1 MIDNEG
7 EGSERMVPCTVKK
20 DLQPGDI
27 LIPKE
32 RTRIKSGLQRFS
44 LHLRNMRLIGGD
56 TVITAALLPLLGFF
70 LLHGLKDIP
79 WLTIA
84 GLFLVGLLL
93 TATIFGL
100 NNVTDAKIDACD
112 PLKQANHINPIA
124 LGQMTQREAIVPL
137 LGCGLLALG
146 LAAWLS
152 VLPWAFLAL
161 TMGALYSLPPVRLKE
176 RAGLDLLA
184 HSLLP
189 LSILLMGMAAAH
201 ANHPLRAAMG
211 AAWVCLL
218 SAKSDTTNL
227 IRDYETDREHNIGT
241 TAVRLGIRAVWWL
254 RLGLVLAA
262 AGLLLFAS
270 WWGAFSLLPA
280 LLVAAIVALEILA
293 IFRPGYYLLKQRLL
307 LRLSYTAGGGIFV
320 LLSG

>member
-1 MIDNEG
+1 
-7 EGSERMVPCTVKK
+7 MVPCTVKK
-20 DLQPGDI
+20 ALH

-32 RTRIKSGLQRFS
+32 GTRIKSGLQRFG

-70 LLHGLKDIP
+70 LLHGLKDVP
-79 WLTIA
+79 WLTIV
-84 GLFLVGLLL
+84 GLLLVGLLL

-100 NNVTDAKIDACD
+100 NNVTDVKIDACD
-112 PLKQANHINPIA
+112 PLKQTNGINPIA
-124 LGQMTQREAIVPL
+124 LGQLKQREAMIPL
-137 LGCGLLALG
+137 LGCSLLALG

-161 TMGALYSLPPVRLKE
+161 TVGALYSLPPVRLKE

-201 ANHPLRAAMG
+201 ANHPLRAAVG
-211 AAWVCLL
+211 AAWVCLI

-227 IRDYETDREHNIGT
+227 IRDYDSDRGHNIRT
-241 TAVRLGIRAVWWL
+241 TAVCLGIRAVWWL

-262 AGLLLFAS
+262 AGLLRCRTSPLCQLVGGFQPPPRFAGS
-270 WWGAFSLLPA
+270 GHRCSGDSGDLST
-280 LLVAAIVALEILA
+280 
-293 IFRPGYYLLKQRLL
+293 RLL
-307 LRLSYTAGGGIFV
+307 LAKTAIAVKAELYCRWRPLCSVEWLGQ
-320 LLSG
+320 L

>member
-32 RTRIKSGLQRFS
+32 RTRIKSGLQRFG

-70 LLHGLKDIP
+70 LLHGLQDVP

-84 GLFLVGLLL
+84 GLLLVGLLL

-100 NNVTDAKIDACD
+100 NNVTDAKIDARD
-112 PLKQANHINPIA
+112 LLKQTNGINPIA
-124 LGQMTQREAIVPL
+124 LGQMTQREAMIPL
-137 LGCGLLALG
+137 LGCSLLALG
-146 LAAWLS
+146 
-152 VLPWAFLAL
+152 
-161 TMGALYSLPPVRLKE
+161 
-176 RAGLDLLA
+176 
-184 HSLLP
+184 
-189 LSILLMGMAAAH
+189 
-201 ANHPLRAAMG
+201 
-211 AAWVCLL
+211 
-218 SAKSDTTNL
+218 
-227 IRDYETDREHNIGT
+227 
-241 TAVRLGIRAVWWL
+241 
-254 RLGLVLAA
+254 LAA
-262 AGLLLFAS
+262 AGLLLFAGL
-270 WWGAFSLLPA
+270 WGAFSLLPA

>member
-1 MIDNEG
+1 MA
-7 EGSERMVPCTVKK
+7 PCTVNK
-20 DLQPGDI
+20 DVQ
-27 LIPKE
+27 LIPKWGA
-32 RTRIKSGLQRFS
+32 RIKSSLQRFG

-70 LLHGLKDIP
+70 LLHGLQDIP

-100 NNVTDAKIDACD
+100 NNVTDVKIDARD
-112 PLKQANHINPIA
+112 PLKQTNSINPIA
-124 LGQMTQREAIVPL
+124 LGQMTQREAMIPL
-137 LGCGLLALG
+137 LGCSLLALG

-161 TMGALYSLPPVRLKE
+161 TIGALYSLPPVRLKE
-176 RAGLDLLA
+176 RAGLDVLA

-189 LSILLMGMAAAH
+189 LSILLMGMTAAD
-201 ANHPLRAAMG
+201 ANHPLRAAVG
-211 AAWVCLL
+211 AGWVCLI

-227 IRDYETDREHNIGT
+227 IRDYDSDREHNIGT
-241 TAVRLGIRAVWWL
+241 TAVRLGIRAIWWL

-262 AGLLLFAS
+262 AGLLLFAG

-280 LLVAAIVALEILA
+280 LMVAVIVVLEILA

-307 LRLSYTAGGGIFV
+307 LRLSYTAGGGLFV

>member
-1 MIDNEG
+1 MA
-7 EGSERMVPCTVKK
+7 PCTVNK
-20 DLQPGDI
+20 DVQ

-32 RTRIKSGLQRFS
+32 RTRIKSGLQRFG

-70 LLHGLKDIP
+70 LLHGLKDVP

-84 GLFLVGLLL
+84 SLLLVGLLL

-112 PLKQANHINPIA
+112 PLKQTNGINPIA
-124 LGQMTQREAIVPL
+124 LGQLTQREAMIPL
-137 LGCGLLALG
+137 LSCSLLALA

-161 TMGALYSLPPVRLKE
+161 SMGALYSLPPVRLKE

-189 LSILLMGMAAAH
+189 LSILLMGMAAAQP
-201 ANHPLRAAMG
+201 NHPLRAAVG
-211 AAWVCLL
+211 AAWVCLI
-218 SAKSDTTNL
+218 SAKSDTSNL
-227 IRDYETDREHNIGT
+227 IRDYESDRGHNIGT
-241 TAVRLGIRAVWWL
+241 TAVRLGTRAVWWL
-254 RLGLVLAA
+254 RLGLLLAA
-262 AGLLLFAS
+262 AGLLLFAGC
-270 WWGAFSLLPA
+270 WGAFSLVPA
-280 LLVAAIVALEILA
+280 LLVAAVVVLEILA
-293 IFRPGYYLLKQRLL
+293 IFRPGYYLPKQRLL
-307 LRLSYTAGGGIFV
+307 FSLSYASGGGVFV

>member
-1 MIDNEG
+1 MA
-7 EGSERMVPCTVKK
+7 PCTVNK
-20 DLQPGDI
+20 DVQ

-32 RTRIKSGLQRFS
+32 RTRIKSGLQKFG
-44 LHLRNMRLIGGD
+44 LHLRNMRLIGRD

-70 LLHGLKDIP
+70 LLHGLKDVP
-79 WLTIA
+79 WLTIV

-100 NNVTDAKIDACD
+100 NNVTDVKIDARD
-112 PLKQANHINPIA
+112 PLKQTNGINPIA
-124 LGQMTQREAIVPL
+124 LGQLTQREAMIPL
-137 LGCGLLALG
+137 LGCGLMGLG

-161 TMGALYSLPPVRLKE
+161 TVGALYSLPPVRLKE
-176 RAGLDLLA
+176 RVGLDVLA
-184 HSLLP
+184 HSLVP
-189 LSILLMGMAAAH
+189 LFILLMGMAAAH
-201 ANHPLRAAMG
+201 ANHPLRAAVG
-211 AAWVCLL
+211 AAWVCLI
-218 SAKSDTTNL
+218 SAKSDTSNL
-227 IRDYETDREHNIGT
+227 IRDYESDRENNIGT

-262 AGLLLFAS
+262 AGLLLFAG
-270 WWGAFSLLPA
+270 WWGAFSLPPV
-280 LLVAAIVALEILA
+280 LLVAVIVVLEILT

-307 LRLSYTAGGGIFV
+307 LRLSYTAGGAVFV

>member
-1 MIDNEG
+1 MA
-7 EGSERMVPCTVKK
+7 PCTLRK
-20 DLQPGDI
+20 DVQPGDV

-32 RTRIKSGLQRFS
+32 RTRIKSGLRKFG

-70 LLHGLKDIP
+70 LLHGLQDVP

-84 GLFLVGLLL
+84 GLLLVGLLL

-100 NNVTDAKIDACD
+100 NNVTDAKIDARD
-112 PLKQANHINPIA
+112 PLKQTNGINPIA
-124 LGQMTQREAIVPL
+124 LGQLTQREAMIPL
-137 LGCGLLALG
+137 LGCSLLALG

-152 VLPWAFLAL
+152 VLPWALLVL
-161 TMGALYSLPPVRLKE
+161 TIGALYSVPPVRLKE

-184 HSLLP
+184 HSLVP
-189 LSILLMGMAAAH
+189 LSMLLMGMAAAQ
-201 ANHPLRAAMG
+201 ANHPLRAAVG
-211 AAWVCLL
+211 AAWVCLI

-227 IRDYETDREHNIGT
+227 IRDYEPDREHNIGT
-241 TAVRLGIRAVWWL
+241 TAVCLGVRAVWWL
-254 RLGLVLAA
+254 RLGVLLTA
-262 AGLLLFAS
+262 AGLLLFAG

-280 LLVAAIVALEILA
+280 LLVAAIVVLEILA
-293 IFRPGYYLLKQRLL
+293 IFRPGYYLPKQRLL
-307 LRLSYTAGGGIFV
+307 FNLSYASAGGVFV

>member
-1 MIDNEG
+1 MAPCIVKEG
-7 EGSERMVPCTVKK
+7 IQPGDALIPREGTRVKSGSERF
-20 DLQPGDI
+20 G
-27 LIPKE
+27 
-32 RTRIKSGLQRFS
+32 

-70 LLHGLKDIP
+70 LLHGLQDVP

-84 GLFLVGLLL
+84 GLLLVGLLL

-100 NNVTDAKIDACD
+100 NNVTDVKIDARD
-112 PLKQANHINPIA
+112 PLKQTNGINPIA
-124 LGQMTQREAIVPL
+124 LGQLTQREAMIPL
-137 LGCGLLALG
+137 LGCGLLALAV
-146 LAAWLS
+146 AAWLS
-152 VLPWAFLAL
+152 VLPWALLAL
-161 TMGALYSLPPVRLKE
+161 TIGALYSVPPVRLKE

-201 ANHPLRAAMG
+201 ANHPLRAAVG
-211 AAWVCLL
+211 AAWVCLI

-227 IRDYETDREHNIGT
+227 IRDYESDREQNIGT

-262 AGLLLFAS
+262 AGLLLFAN
-270 WWGAFSLLPA
+270 WWGAFSLIPS
-280 LLVAAIVALEILA
+280 LLLAVIMVLETLT
-293 IFRPGYYLLKQRLL
+293 IFRPSYYLLKQRLL
-307 LRLSYTAGGGIFV
+307 LRLSYTAGGGLFV

>member
-1 MIDNEG
+1 
-7 EGSERMVPCTVKK
+7 
-20 DLQPGDI
+20 
-27 LIPKE
+27 
-32 RTRIKSGLQRFS
+32 
-44 LHLRNMRLIGGD
+44 MRLIGGD

-70 LLHGLKDIP
+70 LLHGLQDVP

-84 GLFLVGLLL
+84 GLLLVGLLL

-100 NNVTDAKIDACD
+100 NNVTDAKIDAQD
-112 PLKQANHINPIA
+112 PLKQTNGINPIA
-124 LGQMTQREAIVPL
+124 LGQLTQREAMIPL

-152 VLPWAFLAL
+152 VLPWALLVL
-161 TMGALYSLPPVRLKE
+161 TIGALYSVPPVRLKE

-189 LSILLMGMAAAH
+189 LSILLIGMAAAQ
-201 ANHPLRAAMG
+201 ANHPLRAAVG
-211 AAWVCLL
+211 AAWVCLI

-227 IRDYETDREHNIGT
+227 IRDYESDREHNIGT
-241 TAVRLGIRAVWWL
+241 TAVCLGVRAVWWL
-254 RLGLVLAA
+254 RLGVLLTA
-262 AGLLLFAS
+262 AGLLLFAG

-280 LLVAAIVALEILA
+280 LLVAAIVVLEILA
-293 IFRPGYYLLKQRLL
+293 IFRPGYYLPKQRLL
-307 LRLSYTAGGGIFV
+307 FNLSYASAGGVFV

>member
-1 MIDNEG
+1 MA
-7 EGSERMVPCTVKK
+7 PCTFKK
-20 DLQPGDI
+20 DDQ
-27 LIPKE
+27 LIPKGGA
-32 RTRIKSGLQRFS
+32 RIKSGLQRFG

-56 TVITAALLPLLGFF
+56 TVITASLLPLLGFF
-70 LLHGLKDIP
+70 LLHGLQDIP

-84 GLFLVGLLL
+84 GLLLVGLLL

-100 NNVTDAKIDACD
+100 NNVTDAKIDARD
-112 PLKQANHINPIA
+112 PLKQTNSINPIA
-124 LGQMTQREAIVPL
+124 LGQMTQREAMIPM
-137 LGCGLLALG
+137 LGCSLLALG

-161 TMGALYSLPPVRLKE
+161 TIGALYSLPPVRLKK
-176 RAGLDLLA
+176 RAGLDVLA

-201 ANHPLRAAMG
+201 ANHPLRAAVG
-211 AAWVCLL
+211 AAWVCLI

-227 IRDYETDREHNIGT
+227 IRDYESDREYNIGT

-262 AGLLLFAS
+262 AGLLLFAG

-280 LLVAAIVALEILA
+280 LLVAAIIVLEILA

-307 LRLSYTAGGGIFV
+307 LRLSYTAGGGLFV